1 MTPPSSPVSTLQ
13 KCFEYWD
20 LADSLKIDMIVA
32 LWCGMNPSDL
42 TEFKKER
49 LSARCMD
56 AKRAAIEDA
65 LYSGRLD
72 YIDEGIPTGDG
83 TLWMG
88 GDVTELV
95 QKNLLRIKR
104 DSLRRWFEDMPI
116 DDRPEV
122 FFAEERTQ
130 KEMPDGSEV
139 AEMNS
144 NLGIAIMAQ
153 MLAESAGKYKH
164 GERPNAAQINESI
177 NERAVEHFG
186 GDKHGLKAFHKKI
199 TKALRLLEE
208 KKEKF

>member
-1 MTPPSSPVSTLQ
+1 MAPPFSVSTAQNCLR
-13 KCFEYWD
+13 YWD
-20 LADSLKIDMIVA
+20 LADSLKINMIVA
-32 LWCGMNPSDL
+32 LWCGMEPSD
-42 TEFKKER
+42 TGAER
-49 LSARCMD
+49 LSTHCMD

-72 YIDEGIPTGDG
+72 YIDEGIPYGDG
-83 TLWMG
+83 KLWMA

-95 QKNLLRIKR
+95 QKNRLRIKK
-104 DSLRRWFEDMPI
+104 DCLRRWFEDMPI
-116 DDRPEV
+116 DDRPE
-122 FFAEERTQ
+122 FLFEEERAQ

-144 NLGIAIMAQ
+144 NMGIAIMAQ

-164 GERPNAAQINESI
+164 GERPNAAQITEGI
-177 NERAVEHFG
+177 NERATEHFG

-208 KKEKF
+208 QKEKF

>member
-32 LWCGMNPSDL
+32 LWCGMNPSEA
-42 TEFKKER
+42 TEFKREG
-49 LSARCMD
+49 LSAHCMD

-164 GERPNAAQINESI
+164 GERPNAAQITEGI
-177 NERAVEHFG
+177 NERATEHFG

-208 KKEKF
+208 QKRQF

>member
-1 MTPPSSPVSTLQ
+1 MTSPSVVASTAQ
-13 KCFEYWD
+13 NCFRYWD

-32 LWCGMNPSDL
+32 LWCGVEPSDIAEL
-42 TEFKKER
+42 KGER
-49 LSARCMD
+49 LSTHCTD

-65 LYSGRLD
+65 LYSDRLD
-72 YIDEGIPTGDG
+72 YIDEGIPYGDG
-83 TLWMG
+83 KIFMG
-88 GDVTELV
+88 GGVTELA
-95 QKNLLRIKR
+95 QKDRLRVKK

-116 DDRPEV
+116 DDRPE
-122 FFAEERTQ
+122 FLFEEERTQ

-144 NLGIAIMAQ
+144 NMGIAIMAQ

-164 GERPNAAQINESI
+164 GERPNAAQITEGI
-177 NERAVEHFG
+177 NERATEHFG

-208 KKEKF
+208 QKRQF

>member
-1 MTPPSSPVSTLQ
+1 MAPPFSVSTAQNCLR
-13 KCFEYWD
+13 YWD
-20 LADSLKIDMIVA
+20 LADSLKINMIVA
-32 LWCGMNPSDL
+32 LWCGMEPSD
-42 TEFKKER
+42 TGAER
-49 LSARCMD
+49 LSTHCMD

-72 YIDEGIPTGDG
+72 YIDEGIPYDG
-83 TLWMG
+83 RLWMG

-116 DDRPEV
+116 DDRPE
-122 FFAEERTQ
+122 FLFQEERAQ

-144 NLGIAIMAQ
+144 NMGIAIMAQ

-164 GERPNAAQINESI
+164 GERPNAAQITEGI
-177 NERAVEHFG
+177 NERATEHFG

-208 KKEKF
+208 QKGQF

>member
-1 MTPPSSPVSTLQ
+1 MAPPFSVSTAQNCLR
-13 KCFEYWD
+13 YWD
-20 LADSLKIDMIVA
+20 LADSLKINMIVA
-32 LWCGMNPSDL
+32 LWCGMEPSD
-42 TEFKKER
+42 TGAER
-49 LSARCMD
+49 LSTHCMD

-72 YIDEGIPTGDG
+72 YIDEGIPYDG
-83 TLWMG
+83 RLWMD

-95 QKNLLRIKR
+95 QKNCLRIKK
-104 DSLRRWFEDMPI
+104 DVLRRWFEDMPI
-116 DDRPEV
+116 DDRPE
-122 FFAEERTQ
+122 FLFQEERAQ

-144 NLGIAIMAQ
+144 NMGIAIMAQ

-164 GERPNAAQINESI
+164 GERPNAAQITEGI
-177 NERAVEHFG
+177 NERATEHFG

-208 KKEKF
+208 QKRQF

>member
-1 MTPPSSPVSTLQ
+1 MTSPPVVASTAQ
-13 KCFEYWD
+13 NCFRYWD
-20 LADSLKIDMIVA
+20 LADSLMIDMIVA
-32 LWCGMNPSDL
+32 LWCGVEPSDIAEL
-42 TEFKKER
+42 KGER
-49 LSARCMD
+49 LSTHCTD

-95 QKNLLRIKR
+95 QKNRLRIKK
-104 DSLRRWFEDMPI
+104 DCLRRWFEDMPI

-122 FFAEERTQ
+122 FFEEERTQ

-164 GERPNAAQINESI
+164 GERPNAAQITEGI

-186 GDKHGLKAFHKKI
+186 GDKHGLMAFHKKI

-208 KKEKF
+208 QKRQF

>member
-1 MTPPSSPVSTLQ
+1 MAPPFSVSTAQNCLR
-13 KCFEYWD
+13 YWD
-20 LADSLKIDMIVA
+20 LADSLKINMIVA
-32 LWCGMNPSDL
+32 LWCGMEPSD
-42 TEFKKER
+42 TGAER
-49 LSARCMD
+49 LSTHCMD

-72 YIDEGIPTGDG
+72 YIDEGIPTGNG
-83 TLWMG
+83 KLWMG

-95 QKNLLRIKR
+95 QKNLLRIQR
-104 DSLRRWFEDMPI
+104 DSLRRWFDDMPI
-116 DDRPEV
+116 DDRPKFLFE
-122 FFAEERTQ
+122 EERAQ

-144 NLGIAIMAQ
+144 NMGIAIMAQ

-164 GERPNAAQINESI
+164 GERPNAAQITEGI
-177 NERAVEHFG
+177 NERATEHFG

-208 KKEKF
+208 QKRQF

>member
-1 MTPPSSPVSTLQ
+1 
-13 KCFEYWD
+13 
-20 LADSLKIDMIVA
+20 
-32 LWCGMNPSDL
+32 
-42 TEFKKER
+42 
-49 LSARCMD
+49 MD

-72 YIDEGIPTGDG
+72 YIDEGIPTGNG
-83 TLWMG
+83 KLWMG

-95 QKNLLRIKR
+95 QKNRLRIQR
-104 DSLRRWFEDMPI
+104 DCLRRWFEDMPI

-122 FFAEERTQ
+122 FFEEERAQ

-144 NLGIAIMAQ
+144 NMGIAIMAQ

-164 GERPNAAQINESI
+164 GERPNAAQITEGI
-177 NERAVEHFG
+177 NERATEHFG

-208 KKEKF
+208 QKRQF